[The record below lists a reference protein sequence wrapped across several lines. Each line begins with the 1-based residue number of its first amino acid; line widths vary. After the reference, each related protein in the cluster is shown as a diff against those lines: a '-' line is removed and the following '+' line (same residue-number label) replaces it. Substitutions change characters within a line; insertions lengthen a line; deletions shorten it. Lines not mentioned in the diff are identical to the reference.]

1 MKKQPTFRYMWV
13 YNHFKQ
19 LILSGEYQ
27 PGDKIPSIRRCAQL
41 LQVSKTT
48 VESAYM
54 LLETEGRI
62 LSKAQSGY
70 YVTAAAKIRSAP
82 PSTTTQPQPLNTVQ
96 YNFAT
101 RGADKHVFSFEL
113 WQRYLKSA
121 LRQQER
127 LLRYGDVQG
136 EFELREAIC
145 QYVQRARNVVCTPQ
159 QIIVGAGV
167 QSLLHLL
174 CPLLPGERTVEFYT
188 PFTQGEAVFADH
200 GYTHLPQSSAHILY
214 VSPSHLTPY
223 GSALSLSQRFE
234 ILQQCRQQQ
243 RIIVEDDYG
252 SELCYDRQ
260 PISSLQGLS
269 GGKGVVYLGTF
280 SPLLLPSIRIGFM
293 VLPQNLLSI
302 YQERR
307 QLYNQSA
314 SQLEQLALGH
324 FIANGQLESQIR
336 RARRSC
342 LQKTTALANALQGT
356 FGSRVNCLFGDGG
369 YTLLAQFCSNST
381 PHRLAQLAAN
391 AGIALTP
398 QKFSPLGQPGL
409 LLCCSGVDTADYPS
423 AAKLLYSAIAP
434 AIGAK

>member
-174 CPLLPGERTVEFYT
+174 CPLLPGERTVGFYT

-243 RIIVEDDYG
+243 RIIVEDDTAASCAMPG
-252 SELCYDRQ
+252 S
-260 PISSLQGLS
+260 P
-269 GGKGVVYLGTF
+269 
-280 SPLLLPSIRIGFM
+280 SPPCRGYRGARGWYTWAPF
-293 VLPQNLLSI
+293 
-302 YQERR
+302 RR
-307 QLYNQSA
+307 CCCPLY
-314 SQLEQLALGH
+314 ALGLWYCPKICCLYTKSGDSCTTSLPPNWNSWLWGILSPTASWKARFAGH
-324 FIANGQLESQIR
+324 AAAACKKQLPWLMPC
-336 RARRSC
+336 RA
-342 LQKTTALANALQGT
+342 
-356 FGSRVNCLFGDGG
+356 
-369 YTLLAQFCSNST
+369 
-381 PHRLAQLAAN
+381 PLAA
-391 AGIALTP
+391 
-398 QKFSPLGQPGL
+398 
-409 LLCCSGVDTADYPS
+409 V
-423 AAKLLYSAIAP
+423 
-434 AIGAK
+434 